1 MAMWTR
7 RIKIMDRNQAINAL
21 ATIRKDWEGEDL
33 LNTQA
38 PVGLTLADVGVN
50 LGLDQAE
57 MREAFGDD
65 LYNKLAAR
73 GVVKG

>member
-1 MAMWTR
+1 
-7 RIKIMDRNQAINAL
+7 MDRNQAINAL
-21 ATIRKDWEGEDL
+21 ATVRRDWEGEDL
-33 LNTQA
+33 LKTQA
-38 PVGLTLADVGVN
+38 PVGLTLADVGVS

-57 MREAFGDD
+57 LREAFGDD